1 MLYRV
6 FYTDRFIPKRYDAYT
21 IGPIVLIREHQV
33 GNRGLLEHERVH
45 VRQFWRTLGLVGLGR
60 LISRRYRLACE
71 VEAYR
76 EQLKWSGMHY
86 APLYA
91 WYLVDNYGLDITH
104 EQAMKELTK

>member
-1 MLYRV
+1 MWHRV
-6 FYTDRFIPKRYDAYT
+6 IYTDRLIPSRYDAYT

-76 EQLKWSGMHY
+76 EQLKWTGAHY

-91 WYLVDNYGLDITH
+91 WYLVDNYDLDITH

>member
-21 IGPIVLIREHQV
+21 IGPLVLIRPHQIR
-33 GNRGLLEHERVH
+33 NRGLLEHERVH

-60 LISRRYRLACE
+60 LVSKRYRLACE

-76 EQLKWSGMHY
+76 EQLKWTGPAQTVTFAY
-86 APLYA
+86 
-91 WYLVDNYGLDITH
+91 YLCRNYGLDITR